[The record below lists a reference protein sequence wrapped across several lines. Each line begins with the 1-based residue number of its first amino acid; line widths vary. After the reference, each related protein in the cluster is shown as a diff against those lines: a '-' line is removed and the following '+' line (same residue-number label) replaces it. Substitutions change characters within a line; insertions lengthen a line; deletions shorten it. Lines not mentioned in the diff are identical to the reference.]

1 MHVISKSWHDVD
13 PSASLGVGLS
23 RSGDPRA
30 PLWAMAVT
38 FPSNEPTVKGSIKA
52 TSNKEARRFLRNR
65 YPAALVITVG
75 EKIKT

>member
-1 MHVISKSWHDVD
+1 MHVISKSWHDLD
-13 PSASLGVGLS
+13 PSASIGVGLS

-52 TSNKEARRFLRNR
+52 DLLGQPVTLFLRSAASNDL
-65 YPAALVITVG
+65 AALDL
-75 EKIKT
+75 